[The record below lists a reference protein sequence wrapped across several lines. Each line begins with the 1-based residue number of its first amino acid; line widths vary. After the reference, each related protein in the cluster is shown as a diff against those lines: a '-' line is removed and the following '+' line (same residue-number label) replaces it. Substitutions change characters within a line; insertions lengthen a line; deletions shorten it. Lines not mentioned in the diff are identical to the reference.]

1 MRSHKINLFYENDD
15 GYRNVKC
22 EVTVSDFKQEICISC
37 ADQVGDKEDFHRWA
51 ESFGHNCAERN
62 GYGLF
67 NIVLVPIIVNKA
79 SYTFCDNSQ
88 FSLYLCEI

>member
-37 ADQVGDKEDFHRWA
+37 ADQVGDKEDFHR
-51 ESFGHNCAERN
+51 
-62 GYGLF
+62 
-67 NIVLVPIIVNKA
+67 
-79 SYTFCDNSQ
+79 
-88 FSLYLCEI
+88 